1 MSIVD
6 GKNIAAEIMEN
17 SRIKINYLKNKGIFP
32 CIEILLIGNDEG
44 SEKYVQMKLK
54 KIKEAGANGNIKKI
68 DESKSDED
76 IIEIIRELNLNRKV
90 NGILVQLPLPDKFNE
105 ENILSEIALEK
116 DIDALNPITLKKI
129 DQNNSSYYPAGVDA
143 IMAIFER
150 HKVTINK
157 KNITIVG
164 ITNLIGRPLASVLRQ
179 KGGIVSEIDVGKHLT
194 LDDLIKTDIIVTDI
208 GKPEWLKKEMV
219 KDQVTIIDAA
229 NNYVNGKLLGDVD
242 MNGMINKVN
251 IITPVPGGVGPILI
265 ASLIENLIK
274 AAEKSFYADKY

>member
-6 GKNIAAEIMEN
+6 GKNIAAEIIEN

-157 KNITIVG
+157 KNITIIG

-194 LDDLIKTDIIVTDI
+194 LDDLIKSDIIVTDI

-274 AAEKSFYADKY
+274 SAELSDFV

>member
-194 LDDLIKTDIIVTDI
+194 LDDLIKSDIIVTDI

>member
-105 ENILSEIALEK
+105 ENILSEISLEK

-150 HKVTINK
+150 HKVIINK
-157 KNITIVG
+157 KNITIIG
-164 ITNLIGRPLASVLRQ
+164 ITNLIGRPLASVLKQ
-179 KGGIVSEIDVGKHLT
+179 KGGIVNEIGVGKHLT
-194 LDDLIKTDIIVTDI
+194 LDDLIKSDIIVTDI

-274 AAEKSFYADKY
+274 SAELSDFV

>member
-274 AAEKSFYADKY
+274 SAELSDFV

>member
-6 GKNIAAEIMEN
+6 GKNIAAEIMEK

-105 ENILSEIALEK
+105 ENILSEISLEK

-143 IMAIFER
+143 IMSIFER

-274 AAEKSFYADKY
+274 SAELSDFV

>member
-54 KIKEAGANGNIKKI
+54 KIKEVGANGNIKKI

-76 IIEIIRELNLNRKV
+76 IIEIIKELNLNRKV

-194 LDDLIKTDIIVTDI
+194 LDDLIKSDIIVTDI

-274 AAEKSFYADKY
+274 SAELSDFV

>member
-105 ENILSEIALEK
+105 ENILSEISLEK

-143 IMAIFER
+143 IMSIFER

-265 ASLIENLIK
+265 ASLIKNLIK
-274 AAEKSFYADKY
+274 SAELSDFV

>member
-143 IMAIFER
+143 IMSIFER

-274 AAEKSFYADKY
+274 SAELSDFV

>member
-105 ENILSEIALEK
+105 ENILSEISLEK

-157 KNITIVG
+157 KNITIIG

-274 AAEKSFYADKY
+274 SAELSDFV

>member
-6 GKNIAAEIMEN
+6 GKNIAAEIIEN
-17 SRIKINYLKNKGIFP
+17 SKIKINSLKNKGVFP

-54 KIKEAGANGNIKKI
+54 KIKEVGANGNIKKI

-116 DIDALNPITLKKI
+116 DIDALNPSTLEKI
-129 DQNNSSYYPAGVDA
+129 DQNNSLYHPAGVDA

-157 KNITIVG
+157 KNITIIG

-179 KGGIVSEIDVGKHLT
+179 KGGIVNEIGVGKHLT
-194 LDDLIKTDIIVTDI
+194 LDDLIKSDIIVTDI

-265 ASLIENLIK
+265 ASLIKNLIK
-274 AAEKSFYADKY
+274 SAELSDFV

>member
-194 LDDLIKTDIIVTDI
+194 LDDLIKSDIIVTDI

-274 AAEKSFYADKY
+274 SAELSDFV

>member
-6 GKNIAAEIMEN
+6 GKNIAAEIIEN

-274 AAEKSFYADKY
+274 SAELSDFV

>member
-6 GKNIAAEIMEN
+6 GKNIAAEIIEN

-54 KIKEAGANGNIKKI
+54 KIKEVGANGNIKKI

-76 IIEIIRELNLNRKV
+76 IIEIIKELNLNRKV

-194 LDDLIKTDIIVTDI
+194 LDDLIKSDIIVTDI

-274 AAEKSFYADKY
+274 SAELSDFV

>member
-105 ENILSEIALEK
+105 ENILSEISLEK

-143 IMAIFER
+143 IMSIFER

-157 KNITIVG
+157 KNITIIG

-179 KGGIVSEIDVGKHLT
+179 KGGIVNEIGVGKHLT
-194 LDDLIKTDIIVTDI
+194 LDDLIKSDIIVTDI

-274 AAEKSFYADKY
+274 SAELSDFV

>member
-6 GKNIAAEIMEN
+6 GKNIAAEIIKN
-17 SRIKINYLKNKGIFP
+17 SRIKISSLKNKGIFP
-32 CIEILLIGNDEG
+32 YIEILLIGNDEG
-44 SEKYVQMKLK
+44 SEKYVQMKLE
-54 KIKEAGANGNIKKI
+54 KIKEVGANGNIKKI
-68 DESKSDED
+68 DESKSDEG

-116 DIDALNPITLKKI
+116 DIDALNPITLEKI
-129 DQNNSSYYPAGVDA
+129 EQNISSYRPAGVDA
-143 IMAIFER
+143 IMVIFER

-164 ITNLIGRPLASVLRQ
+164 ITNLIGRPLAPVLRQ
-179 KGGIVSEIDVGKHLT
+179 KGGIVNEISVGKHLT

-274 AAEKSFYADKY
+274 AAEKSFYANKY